1 MRVLRLFLVSRP
13 PPESLPKFSTP
24 RGCKVRPAGGRAE
37 GSGEEELG
45 DLGRLVVRERAAA
58 SGGEEMLLVPS
69 CCSSC
74 RESTPRETALSDTLW
89 LLNGRSARR
98 LPFLLLSAVGATN
111 PPARDLR
118 CSAGTSG

>member
-1 MRVLRLFLVSRP
+1 MLLLLPVGCLPSG
-13 PPESLPKFSTP
+13 SLPKFSTP
-24 RGCKVRPAGGRAE
+24 RGCKVRSVGGRAE

-45 DLGRLVVRERAAA
+45 DLGRLVVQEQAAA